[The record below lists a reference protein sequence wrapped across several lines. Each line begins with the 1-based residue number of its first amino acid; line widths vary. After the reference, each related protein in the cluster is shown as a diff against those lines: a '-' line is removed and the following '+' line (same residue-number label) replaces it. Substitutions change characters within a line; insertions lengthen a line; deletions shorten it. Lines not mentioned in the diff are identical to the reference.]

1 MKQLARFSSRA
12 QRVPPSATSA
22 ATEAARILAA
32 RGMSVVALTEGEPD
46 ALTPEPI
53 RKAAYAAVEAG
64 YTKYPPVQGYSDLCE
79 AIAADLRTRGAE
91 YSADGVVVSC
101 GAKQAILNT
110 LLAIV
115 DDGDEVIV
123 PTPAWVS
130 YSAQVA
136 LVGGRAIEIET
147 RAEDGFILDPQRL
160 EAAVTPRTVA
170 LFVNSPCNP
179 TGAVYAREQL
189 SAIADVA
196 MRHGLWLVSDE
207 IYAAIVYG
215 VEASSLPS
223 LSEEIARRTI
233 LIDGASKTFAMTGW
247 RLGWSVCEPALARV
261 IVAMQGQTTSGAP
274 AMSQR
279 AALAALGM
287 DRAPVDAMVAAYT
300 RRREYVLGRLAH
312 IPGIAC
318 TKPDGAFYV
327 FPDVNRL
334 LGKRAGDVLIDSSQ
348 TFAQQLL
355 AQQGL
360 AVVAGE
366 AFSAPG
372 YIRISF
378 AAAEEQLLQGLDRL
392 ERFVRL
398 LR

>member
-1 MKQLARFSSRA
+1 MKQLARLSSRA
-12 QRVPPSATSA
+12 HRVPPSATSA
-22 ATEAARILAA
+22 ATEAARSLAA
-32 RGMSVVALTEGEPD
+32 RGVSVVALTEGEPD

-53 RKAAYAAVEAG
+53 RQAAYAAVEAG
-64 YTKYPPVQGYSDLCE
+64 YTKYPPVQGYPDLRE
-79 AIAADLRTRGAE
+79 AIVAELRKRGAA
-91 YSADGVVVSC
+91 YLADGVVVSC
-101 GAKQAILNT
+101 GAKPAILNA

-115 DDGDEVIV
+115 EDGDDVIV

-130 YSAQVA
+130 YSAQVT
-136 LVGGRAIEIET
+136 LVGGRAVEVQT
-147 RAEDGFILDPQRL
+147 CARDGFILDPERL

-170 LFVNSPCNP
+170 MFVNSPCNP
-179 TGAVYAREQL
+179 TGAVYTREQL
-189 SAIADVA
+189 QAIADVA
-196 MRHGLWLVSDE
+196 MRHGLWIISDE

-215 VEASSLPS
+215 VEAPSLPS
-223 LSEEIARRTI
+223 LGDDIAQRTV

-247 RLGWSVCEPALARV
+247 RLGWSVCEPELARA

-287 DRAPVDAMVAAYT
+287 DRAPIDAIIRAYA
-300 RRREYVLGRLAH
+300 RRREYVLERLAR
-312 IPGIAC
+312 IPGITC
-318 TKPDGAFYV
+318 TKPYGAFYV
-327 FPDVNRL
+327 FPDISLL
-334 LGKRAGDVLIDSSQ
+334 LGKRAGGVLIDSSQ
-348 TFAQQLL
+348 TFARELL

-360 AVVAGE
+360 GVVAGE

-372 YIRISF
+372 YLRISF

-392 ERFVRL
+392 ERFVGL